1 MFYGSI
7 IARFFGVLIVL
18 ILSFFYSILTG
29 NKIKSFSEIWKGPDY
44 DDLAD
49 NASYEMK
56 FIIIGVVFIF
66 VTCWFLMK
74 ICFI

>member
-18 ILSFFYSILTG
+18 LLRFFYSVITG

-49 NASYEMK
+49 HASYEMK
-56 FIIIGVVFIF
+56 FILIGVVFIF
-66 VTCWFLMK
+66 VGCWLLMK
-74 ICFI
+74 IHF